1 MSKNI
6 KKKILVVLAFILM
19 LAGCFCGM
27 YFDNQEL
34 NNSISTIQNI
44 VNNEIEKYEMSEE
57 EISELSSTEIIE
69 QSVEDEKN
77 QEQEVENE
85 AFELQGNIA
94 YEGDRARSWD
104 VELGDYKGLTYY
116 SQIDG
121 RWKNKMYSSTNNSSQ
136 TIGSSGCGP
145 TSAAM
150 IVTACK
156 GAITP
161 DKMAN
166 LFVQYGYRSAGDGTY
181 WSAFRAIADEF
192 DIEYNETYSFDTA
205 VNLLRNNNY
214 VVVSVGSGLFTTG
227 GHFIVL
233 VGIDGDTIKVYDPY
247 LYSGKFELSTRRG
260 KATVSGN
267 TVYVSI
273 DNFRNYANYKCFFCY
288 KHDEEVHE
296 NNTKPVQTST
306 YTRYVNVNSSLN
318 VRAEPTTNSA
328 IVASLHNNDIVTVY
342 ENYLNWSRI
351 GDSRWVCSDYL
362 STVAKNTTV
371 QNTVNQTRKLA
382 RNCTLYSN
390 SNLSG
395 IQYSYLAKTQ
405 VTILENVTSSI
416 DKIRVNATGRIA
428 YINTSNYTNYS
439 ANTVKNTVNQY
450 RKLRVNCTLYSNSN
464 LSGIRYSYL
473 ANTQVKILRN
483 VTSTVDYIYIPATN
497 RYAYIRNNLYK

>member
-1 MSKNI
+1 M
-6 KKKILVVLAFILM
+6 KKKILVVVAFVLAI
-19 LAGCFCGM
+19 AGCFCGM

-104 VELGDYKGLTYY
+104 VELRDYKGLTYY

-161 DKMAN
+161 DLMSD
-166 LFVQYGYRSAGDGTY
+166 LFVRYGYRSASDGTY

-205 VNLLRNNNY
+205 VNLLRNNHY
-214 VVVSVGSGLFTTG
+214 VVVSVGNGLFTTG

-233 VGIDGDTIKVYDPY
+233 VGIDGETIKVYDPY
-247 LYSGKFELSTRRG
+247 LYSGKFELSSRRG
-260 KATVSGN
+260 KASVSGN

-273 DNFRNYANYKCFFCY
+273 DNFRRYANYKCFFCY
-288 KHDEEVHE
+288 EHDVEVHE
-296 NNTKPVQTST
+296 NNTKPVVTQS

-318 VRAEPTTNSA
+318 VRAEPNTKST
-328 IVASLHNNDIVTVY
+328 IVASLYNNDIVTVY
-342 ENYLNWSRI
+342 ENSANWSRI
-351 GDSRWVCSDYL
+351 GINRWVCSDYL
-362 STVAKNTTV
+362 STYRKTTV
-371 QNTVNQTRKLA
+371 QNTVGQTRKLS

-405 VTILENVTSSI
+405 VTILENVSSTV
-416 DKIRVNATGRIA
+416 DKIRVNVTGRIA
-428 YINTSNYTNYS
+428 YINTSNYSNYS
-439 ANTVKNTVNQY
+439 VNTVKNTVNQY
-450 RKLRVNCTLYSNSN
+450 RKLRMNCTLYSNSN

-473 ANTQVKILRN
+473 KNTQVKILRN
-483 VTSTVDYIYIPATN
+483 VSSTVDYIYIPATH